1 MSIYLLFSVVSW
13 IWLCEYG
20 LTHSLCDYRAWH
32 GEQNLVHSNS
42 SLNGNGRT
50 SYEFLL
56 KYRTELKLLLK
67 TNHKDQV
74 DPNSIQRE
82 GLWYYFSLV
91 VWGFFLVNNGLPL
104 LVYISVGVQQYLH
117 NILFVYTQSEKYGN
131 LQTMYCVNYSRCF
144 AYLCIWAAWT
154 KLKE

>member
-1 MSIYLLFSVVSW
+1 MSICLLFSVVSW

-20 LTHSLCDYRAWH
+20 LTHSLYDYKAQH

-91 VWGFFLVNNGLPL
+91 VWVFFLVNNGLPL
-104 LVYISVGVQQYLH
+104 LVELCRSSAIFAQYL
-117 NILFVYTQSEKYGN
+117 ICVYT
-131 LQTMYCVNYSRCF
+131 
-144 AYLCIWAAWT
+144 IWEIW
-154 KLKE
+154 